1 MYFATKRRR
10 MQVLAWLMWVVV
22 CVVSVC
28 ASDPHVAG
36 EGQSVSPPTLSGIVT
51 HKGRDGPLVPWYPRR
66 RLRKLAW
73 RRYCALRRVYRRAVW
88 TGRLV
93 KLALAGALT
102 LAQIVD
108 WLTRAQLRRHLG
120 ALPVLYALLEVLQV
134 RAIINRHCATAA
146 KVDHGLVAMVLIL
159 NRLVAPRPLYRI
171 ADWLART
178 VLVYQLGVSAEKFND
193 DRLGRSLDAISQH
206 TRDIWQE
213 VVHQA
218 LVRADIDLSVIFYD
232 LTAFALHGSYTDS
245 KHVNFGFAHNT
256 PMDKPLVLRPKD
268 GGRKFKTGLD
278 VSADGNVPMEYALW
292 AGRTADMATVQENM
306 ERLCRLLRSHNWSV
320 QETVI
325 IGDRANLNDELAIA
339 YDDHGLRYLAGL
351 QPQKKAHRE
360 LLSRYPDEQFYAL
373 PLNNKRGCEGYWG
386 RACQVTFRHE
396 GRQVTHRGL
405 VILSGPMRSALR
417 KGRATKLRALHQE
430 LKEVQAKI
438 GKPYHRT
445 VEAVQ
450 TRANTR
456 IKKSPVGKFMRA
468 HAYTD
473 AQGQIRLRW
482 WIDRSILLLAM
493 QKDGRYLLVT
503 NDWRLSLQRMFDL
516 YRQKDGVEKRFKVS
530 KSDLKV
536 SPIYLHKDERIE
548 GMLLINMLALL
559 AYGLLERQV
568 RQNGLQM
575 TTRRIIEKLENLD
588 VVETL
593 CWDGSQLY
601 RVVPVDKEQA
611 LLLEILAHILAELRH
626 SRWPHPLL
634 PSGSIFPLALPPP
647 GGWQGITA

>member
-1 MYFATKRRR
+1 MYFATKRRS
-10 MQVLAWLMWVVV
+10 MQVPVWLIWAIV

-28 ASDPHVAG
+28 VSDPHVAG
-36 EGQSVSPPTLSGIVT
+36 EGQSASPPTLLGIVT
-51 HKGRDGPLVPWYPRR
+51 HNGRDGPLVPWYPRR
-66 RLRKLAW
+66 RLRKWAW
-73 RRYCALRRVYRRAVW
+73 RRYCAWRRAYRRAVW
-88 TGRLV
+88 TARLV
-93 KLALAGALT
+93 RLALTGALT

-108 WLTRAQLRRHLG
+108 WLTQAQLRRHLG

-134 RAIINRHCATAA
+134 RAIINRHCPTAA
-146 KVDHGLVAMVLIL
+146 EVDHGTVATVLIL

-178 VLVYQLGVSAEKFND
+178 VLVYQLGVPAEKFND
-193 DRLGRSLDAISQH
+193 DRLGRTLDAISQH
-206 TRDIWQE
+206 TRDIWQD

-232 LTAFALHGSYTDS
+232 LTAFALHGSYTNS
-245 KHVNFGFAHNT
+245 KHVTFGFAHNT
-256 PMDKPLVLRPKD
+256 PMDK
-268 GGRKFKTGLD
+268 RKFKSGLD
-278 VSADGNVPMEYALW
+278 VSADGNVPTEYGLW

-306 ERLCRLLRSHNWSV
+306 ERLCHLLRSHGWSV

-351 QPQKKAHRE
+351 QPQKKAHRK
-360 LLSRYPDEQFYAL
+360 LLVRYPDEQFYTL
-373 PLNNKRGCEGYWG
+373 PLNNERGREGYWG
-386 RACQVTFRHE
+386 RACQVTFKHE

-417 KGRATKLRALHQE
+417 KGRATKLRALRQE

-450 TRANTR
+450 KRANTR
-456 IKKSPVGKFMRA
+456 IKQSPVGKFMRA
-468 HAYTD
+468 RAYLD
-473 AQGQIRLRW
+473 EQDQIRLRW
-482 WIDRSILLLAM
+482 WIDRLTLLQAM

-559 AYGLLERQV
+559 AYSLLERQV

-575 TTRRIIEKLENLD
+575 TTRCIIERLENLD
-588 VVETL
+588 VIETL
-593 CWDGSQLY
+593 CWDGSRLY
-601 RVVPVDKEQA
+601 RVVPVDEEQA
-611 LLLEILAHILAELRH
+611 LLLEILAHILAELRR

-647 GGWQGITA
+647 GGWPGITA

>member
-1 MYFATKRRR
+1 MYFATKRRS
-10 MQVLAWLMWVVV
+10 MQVLAWLMWAIV

-36 EGQSVSPPTLSGIVT
+36 EGQSASPPTLLGIVT
-51 HKGRDGPLVPWYPRR
+51 HNGRDGPLVPWYPRR
-66 RLRKLAW
+66 RLRKWAW
-73 RRYCALRRVYRRAVW
+73 RRYCAWRRAYRRAVW
-88 TGRLV
+88 TARLV
-93 KLALAGALT
+93 RLALTGALT

-108 WLTRAQLRRHLG
+108 WLTQAQLRRHLG

-134 RAIINRHCATAA
+134 RAIINRHCPTAA
-146 KVDHGLVAMVLIL
+146 EVDHGTVATVLIL

-178 VLVYQLGVSAEKFND
+178 VLVYQLGVPAEKFND
-193 DRLGRSLDAISQH
+193 DRLGRTLDAISQH
-206 TRDIWQE
+206 TRDIWQD

-232 LTAFALHGSYTDS
+232 LTAFALHGSYTNS
-245 KHVNFGFAHNT
+245 KHVTFGFAHNT
-256 PMDKPLVLRPKD
+256 PMDK
-268 GGRKFKTGLD
+268 RKFKAGLD
-278 VSADGNVPMEYALW
+278 VSADGNVPTEYALW

-306 ERLCRLLRSHNWSV
+306 ERLCRLLRSHGWSI

-351 QPQKKAHRE
+351 QPQKKAHRK
-360 LLSRYPDEQFYAL
+360 LLVRYPDEQFYTL
-373 PLNNKRGCEGYWG
+373 PLNNERGREGYWG
-386 RACQVTFRHE
+386 RACQVTFKHE
-396 GRQVTHRGL
+396 GRQVIHRGL

-417 KGRATKLRALHQE
+417 KGRATKLRALRQE

-450 TRANTR
+450 KRANTR
-456 IKKSPVGKFMRA
+456 IKQSPVGKFMRA
-468 HAYTD
+468 SAYTD

-482 WIDRSILLLAM
+482 WIDRLTLLQAM

-568 RQNGLQM
+568 CQNGLQM
-575 TTRRIIEKLENLD
+575 TTRRIIERLENLD
-588 VVETL
+588 VIETL

-601 RVVPVDKEQA
+601 RVVPVDEEQA
-611 LLLEILAHILAELRH
+611 LLLEILAHILAELRR

>member
-1 MYFATKRRR
+1 MYFATKSQR
-10 MQVLAWLMWVVV
+10 MQVLAWLMWAIV

-36 EGQSVSPPTLSGIVT
+36 EGQSASAPTLLSIVT
-51 HKGRDGPLVPWYPRR
+51 HNGRDGPLVPWYPRR

-73 RRYCALRRVYRRAVW
+73 RQYCALRRVYRQAVW
-88 TGRLV
+88 AARLA
-93 KLALAGALT
+93 KLALVGALT
-102 LAQIVD
+102 MAQVVD
-108 WLTRAQLRRHLG
+108 WLTCSQLRRHLG

-134 RAIINRHCATAA
+134 REIIDRHCPTSAQ
-146 KVDHGLVAMVLIL
+146 VDHGTVAMVLIL
-159 NRLVAPRPLYRI
+159 NRLMAPRPLYRV

-178 VLVYQLGVSAEKFND
+178 VLVYQLGVPVEKFND
-193 DRLGRSLDAISQH
+193 DRLARTLDAISEH
-206 TRDIWQE
+206 SRDIWQD
-213 VVHQA
+213 VVHRA
-218 LVRADIDLSVIFYD
+218 LVQADIDLSVIFYD

-245 KHVNFGFAHNT
+245 EHVNFGFAHNT
-256 PMDKPLVLRPKD
+256 PMDK
-268 GGRKFKTGLD
+268 RKFKTGLD
-278 VSADGNVPMEYALW
+278 VSADGNVPTEYALW
-292 AGRTADMATVQENM
+292 AGQTADMATVQENM
-306 ERLCRLLRSHNWSV
+306 ERLCRLLRSHGWPV

-351 QPQKKAHRE
+351 QPQKKVHRE
-360 LLSRYPDEQFYAL
+360 LLVRYPDEQFYAL
-373 PLNNKRGCEGYWG
+373 PLNDKRGRAGYWG
-386 RACQVTFRHE
+386 RPCQVTFKHE

-417 KGRATKLRALHQE
+417 KGRATKLRALRQE

-438 GKPYHRT
+438 GKPHHRT

-450 TRANTR
+450 KRANTR

-468 HAYTD
+468 RAYTD
-473 AQGQIRLRW
+473 EQGQIRLRW
-482 WIDRSILLLAM
+482 WIDRSTLLLAM
-493 QKDGRYLLVT
+493 QKDGRYILVT
-503 NDWRLSLQRMFDL
+503 NDWRLSPQRMFDL

-559 AYGLLERQV
+559 AYSLLERRV

-575 TTRRIIEKLENLD
+575 TTRRIIEKLESLD

-593 CWDGSQLY
+593 CWDGSRLY
-601 RVVPVDKEQA
+601 RLVPIDEEQA
-611 LLLEILAHILAELRH
+611 MLLAVLAHILAELRLP
-626 SRWPHPLL
+626 RWPHPLL
-634 PSGSIFPLALPPP
+634 TTGDGDMLLLALPPP
-647 GGWQGITA
+647 RDWQVAA